1 MNSEKFNDQQRA
13 IIEILLEEIDREE
26 LNKLERKLNTK
37 EYEYEHEHDNC
48 CKMKYIDKIYRKLEL
63 ENIFSQEIL
72 WLYLYNL
79 KQISLLRIYDKL
91 HKINRYLK
99 KPKQPTIPLNTKYL
113 YGKVPLK
120 F

>member
-1 MNSEKFNDQQRA
+1 MNNEEFNDQQRA

-37 EYEYEHEHDNC
+37 EYEYEKDNVH
-48 CKMKYIDKIYRKLEL
+48 KMRLIDKIYRKLEL

-91 HKINRYLK
+91 LKINRYLK
-99 KPKQPTIPLNTKYL
+99 REKQLTIPLNTKYL
-113 YGKVPLK
+113 YGKTLLK